1 MPQDVHS
8 RYRSASGGSV
18 VARFNERFVLS
29 LASCDDCLILDDELN
44 VLPISKGKDIT
55 PVDEEDIEDLKGKMA
70 EKELKNLKESLEG
83 DKLTQ
88 DLVKL
93 TKTVDQVL
101 LYQTFVVITN
111 LNFVLR
117 PKQL

>member
-1 MPQDVHS
+1 
-8 RYRSASGGSV
+8 

-44 VLPISKGKDIT
+44 VLPLSKAKDIT
-55 PVDEEDIEDLKGKMA
+55 PLDEEELDDLKGKQV
-70 EKELKNLKESLEG
+70 EKELKELKESLDG

-93 TKTVDQVL
+93 TKTVDQVFRHHL
-101 LYQTFVVITN
+101 
-111 LNFVLR
+111 VL
-117 PKQL
+117 